1 MNIIDAGWKHY
12 ISKQKDSYD
21 ENRVGRV
28 ITEHK
33 QGVILITNE
42 GELVGVVPRKFI
54 YKTDEFQRP
63 KAGDWV
69 VFDKLPQEQ
78 KAVITQVLPRLTT
91 LARKE
96 VGKKIQTQVIATNI
110 DVVFVVMGL
119 DEDYNV
125 SRVERYL
132 LLVKDSGARAV
143 IILNKSDKA
152 TDLEQQLDKIKAI
165 ANETPIISIEATN
178 QNEIEKIT
186 KYIKPGETLVFVGSS
201 GVGKSTLINNLIGFK
216 RQHTQEVREKD
227 DKGKHTTTRRELIL
241 LANGAVLIDTPGMR
255 ELGTVASE
263 ESLSANFADI
273 ESLALKCQ
281 FRDCDHEKSDGCA
294 ILQAIKNKKISRKH
308 YEQFLKLR
316 KEVNRIEAFDDTRK
330 QQNLKLRAKKQSKTI
345 KKILQN
351 KNRR

>member
-1 MNIIDAGWKHY
+1 MHITDIGWKHY
-12 ISKQKDSYD
+12 LSRQKEQYD
-21 ENRVGRV
+21 ETRVGRV

-33 QGVILITNE
+33 QGVLLYTNE

-54 YKTDEFQRP
+54 YKTDEFQMP

-69 VFDKLPQEQ
+69 TFDKLPQEE
-78 KAVITQVLPRLTT
+78 KAVVTKVLPRITK

-96 VGKKIQTQVIATNI
+96 VGKKIQIQVIATNI
-110 DVVFVVMGL
+110 DVVFIVMGL
-119 DEDYNV
+119 DDDYNV

-152 TDLEQQLDKIKAI
+152 SDIQAQIDQIQAI
-165 ANETPIISIEATN
+165 AKDTPIISIEATN
-178 QNEIEKIT
+178 QNEIEKIAG
-186 KYIKPGETLVFVGSS
+186 YIKPGETLVFVGSS

-227 DKGKHTTTRRELIL
+227 DKGKHTTTRRELIML
-241 LANGAVLIDTPGMR
+241 PNGAVLIDTPGMR

-263 ESLSANFADI
+263 ESLSENFADI
-273 ESLALKCQ
+273 EALASECE

-294 ILQAIKNKKISRKH
+294 IVQAIKNKDITRKH

-330 QQNLKLRAKKQSKTI
+330 QQDLKLRAKKQTKTI